1 MRSPQA
7 APMPPTVPTPLPD
20 LLREKAPAPPSDRL
34 YLVGLCAQWCGV
46 CREFEPQFE
55 HLVRTHTVAH
65 AQPFSS
71 AWLDVEDELV
81 AQALGDVDIET
92 FPSIALGRA
101 GGPLLFMGAIL
112 PHPAVLARL
121 LDEAASPTAP
131 AVVQDPAQQ
140 AAWQGLMQ
148 LLKAPD

>member
-1 MRSPQA
+1 
-7 APMPPTVPTPLPD
+7 MPSAV
-20 LLREKAPAPPSDRL
+20 PAPPPELRDEKALLPPPEPL

-46 CREFEPQFE
+46 CREFEPQFQ
-55 HLVRTHTVAH
+55 HLVRTHTVAR

-71 AWLDVEDELV
+71 AWLDVEDETV

-101 GGPLLFMGAIL
+101 GGQLLFMGAIL

-121 LDEAASPTAP
+121 LDEAASSTAP
-131 AVVQDPAQQ
+131 AAVQDPAQQ

-148 LLKAPD
+148 LLKAQNQ